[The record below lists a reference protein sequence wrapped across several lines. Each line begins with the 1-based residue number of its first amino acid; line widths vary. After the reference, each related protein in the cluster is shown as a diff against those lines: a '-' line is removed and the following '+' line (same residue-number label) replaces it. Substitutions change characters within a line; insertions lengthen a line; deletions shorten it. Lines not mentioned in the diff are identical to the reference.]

1 MQHRQ
6 GTSQLSASTAR
17 IFLSH
22 REKVSKRLQCMS
34 KAAMPGMIRA
44 IFFNPPTPLIIS
56 LHPNF
61 CRTGVPGR
69 VYSTNLPSWESD
81 IQVTA
86 PGYFKRVGGAK
97 IYGVRTLAAFPVPS
111 PSVGRIVVVLY
122 STLNVQRDVTM
133 AKKILV
139 ELQRHRPD
147 PHWRLV
153 VDVGRASTDS
163 TRAAELASS
172 SMSIEQMDVNGGR
185 HTSPSPMTVDGPESS
200 SISTTDGDEE
210 RDLISLLG
218 DHIPTDSG
226 PDDLVAQSMMS
237 LRILLLRSHSKRSD
251 SENEVLDVVKRS
263 YRDYKRCCSHSRSRR
278 EIAHLVARDWSF
290 LAPRPQED
298 ANRPAAEAKKAT
310 EGIGV
315 PTEPGTNKSAYHASL
330 VTPRSD
336 AHSVNSSNSEGK
348 PSASFRS
355 KKMKAEPAR
364 TNHSRVDVNRNDLSL
379 AKGPSSGERRCRAI
393 STLSDLSAGTPS
405 STKIRLN
412 SFDHSPRSAKKAPP
426 PPPPL

>member
-1 MQHRQ
+1 M
-6 GTSQLSASTAR
+6 
-17 IFLSH
+17 
-22 REKVSKRLQCMS
+22 
-34 KAAMPGMIRA
+34 
-44 IFFNPPTPLIIS
+44 
-56 LHPNF
+56 
-61 CRTGVPGR
+61 
-69 VYSTNLPSWESD
+69 
-81 IQVTA
+81 TA

-172 SMSIEQMDVNGGR
+172 SMSIKQMDVNGGR
-185 HTSPSPMTVDGPESS
+185 QSSPSPMTVDGPESS

-210 RDLISLLG
+210 KDLISLLG

-226 PDDLVAQSMMS
+226 PDDLVAQCMMS
-237 LRILLLRSHSKRSD
+237 LRILLLRSRSKRSD

-263 YRDYKRCCSHSRSRR
+263 YRDYKSCSLSRPKRD
-278 EIAHLVARDWSF
+278 IAHLIARDWSF
-290 LAPRPQED
+290 LAPRQQED
-298 ANRPAAEAKKAT
+298 ASVRPAAKANLKG
-310 EGIGV
+310 EVAECIGL
-315 PTEPGTNKSAYHASL
+315 PTEPGTKKPAYHASL

-336 AHSVNSSNSEGK
+336 VHSVNSSNSEGK
-348 PSASFRS
+348 SSAIGTAPLPHPGSYSASFRS
-355 KKMKAEPAR
+355 EKMKAEPSQV
-364 TNHSRVDVNRNDLSL
+364 NQSRGDVGRNDLSL
-379 AKGPSSGERRCRAI
+379 AKGLSSGDRRCRAI
-393 STLSDLSAGTPS
+393 STLSDLSASAS
-405 STKIRLN
+405 SSAKIRLN

>member
-1 MQHRQ
+1 M
-6 GTSQLSASTAR
+6 
-17 IFLSH
+17 
-22 REKVSKRLQCMS
+22 
-34 KAAMPGMIRA
+34 
-44 IFFNPPTPLIIS
+44 
-56 LHPNF
+56 
-61 CRTGVPGR
+61 
-69 VYSTNLPSWESD
+69 
-81 IQVTA
+81 TA

-97 IYGVRTLAAFPVPS
+97 IYGVRTMAAFPVPS

-133 AKKILV
+133 AKKIMV
-139 ELQRHRPD
+139 ELQRNRPD

-172 SMSIEQMDVNGGR
+172 SMSIEQMDVNEGR
-185 HTSPSPMTVDGPESS
+185 QTSPSPMTVDGPESS
-200 SISTTDGDEE
+200 SISTTDDDEE
-210 RDLISLLG
+210 RDMISLLG

-237 LRILLLRSHSKRSD
+237 LRILLLRSRSKRLD

-263 YRDYKRCCSHSRSRR
+263 YRDYRRCSLSRSRR

-298 ANRPAAEAKKAT
+298 TSRPVAAANLKEEAT
-310 EGIGV
+310 GGIGV
-315 PTEPGTNKSAYHASL
+315 PTEPGPNKSAHHASL

-336 AHSVNSSNSEGK
+336 AHSVNSSNSESKPCAVGK
-348 PSASFRS
+348 APLPHPGPYSTSVRS
-355 KKMKAEPAR
+355 ENLKAEPAR
-364 TNHSRVDVNRNDLSL
+364 ANQSRVDVNKNDLSL